1 MFDNKLTKSLKKV
14 TGFIDELSAGI
25 VANEDQEGK
34 LEERI
39 AVLEDKQISLIEERR
54 QAQKFINLLNGNN

>member
-1 MFDNKLTKSLKKV
+1 MFNNKLTKSLKKV

-25 VANEDQEGK
+25 VANEAQEIVLDVK
-34 LEERI
+34 INELEE
-39 AVLEDKQISLIEERR
+39 KQFSLIQERR

>member
-25 VANEDQEGK
+25 VANEEQEIVLDVK
-34 LEERI
+34 INELEE
-39 AVLEDKQISLIEERR
+39 KQFSLIEERR